1 MNFLSNF
8 KYQYY
13 LFQLENYDI
22 SRYLKLALRNF
33 GQNKEQRQSLVWTLK
48 LKAIV
53 VLAIVLW
60 VLTSI
65 IGLLLMMRHFTFNL
79 WERIGVLIIYLFVL
93 SLLNFI
99 YLIVASLVLYPLD
112 YFLKNRIINRAKNKI
127 KTFKN
132 LKVIGIAGSYGK
144 TTAKEIVAAVLSTK
158 YKILETPDNI
168 NTPLG
173 ISELINTKLNND
185 IDIFIVEMG
194 EYTKGDIKDICDIV
208 HPTYSI
214 LTGIN
219 EAHFERMGSLENAVG
234 TIFELVEN
242 SNGPVLLNADDRLI
256 VENYKKYAQNRGI
269 QFYSAYNSEL
279 SEYKI
284 NNKVFKEDAS
294 GFEFNVFIK
303 DVLFGEFKSKLLGEY
318 SLGTIISGMILG
330 KIFDIPID
338 KIRLAIVSLKP
349 VAHRLEPIINSI
361 GTIVIDDSYNG
372 NPDGVRKAIKLLKKF
387 SKRRKVYITPG
398 LVETGPKAQE
408 IHLQIG
414 KELGKVA
421 DVVILIKN
429 SVCAYIVEGLM
440 AVDFPKENIY
450 IFNSALEAHGHLAG
464 LIKKDDV
471 VLFQNDWP
479 DNYL

>member
-194 EYTKGDIKDICDIV
+194 EYTKGDIKDV
-208 HPTYSI
+208 FLQV
-214 LTGIN
+214 LTKRTLK
-219 EAHFERMGSLENAVG
+219 EWAV
-234 TIFELVEN
+234 
-242 SNGPVLLNADDRLI
+242 
-256 VENYKKYAQNRGI
+256 
-269 QFYSAYNSEL
+269 
-279 SEYKI
+279 
-284 NNKVFKEDAS
+284 
-294 GFEFNVFIK
+294 
-303 DVLFGEFKSKLLGEY
+303 
-318 SLGTIISGMILG
+318 
-330 KIFDIPID
+330 
-338 KIRLAIVSLKP
+338 
-349 VAHRLEPIINSI
+349 
-361 GTIVIDDSYNG
+361 
-372 NPDGVRKAIKLLKKF
+372 
-387 SKRRKVYITPG
+387 
-398 LVETGPKAQE
+398 
-408 IHLQIG
+408 
-414 KELGKVA
+414 
-421 DVVILIKN
+421 
-429 SVCAYIVEGLM
+429 
-440 AVDFPKENIY
+440 
-450 IFNSALEAHGHLAG
+450 
-464 LIKKDDV
+464 
-471 VLFQNDWP
+471 
-479 DNYL
+479 

>member
-194 EYTKGDIKDICDIV
+194 EYTKGV
-208 HPTYSI
+208 FLQV
-214 LTGIN
+214 LTKRTLK
-219 EAHFERMGSLENAVG
+219 EWAV
-234 TIFELVEN
+234 
-242 SNGPVLLNADDRLI
+242 
-256 VENYKKYAQNRGI
+256 
-269 QFYSAYNSEL
+269 
-279 SEYKI
+279 
-284 NNKVFKEDAS
+284 
-294 GFEFNVFIK
+294 
-303 DVLFGEFKSKLLGEY
+303 
-318 SLGTIISGMILG
+318 
-330 KIFDIPID
+330 
-338 KIRLAIVSLKP
+338 
-349 VAHRLEPIINSI
+349 
-361 GTIVIDDSYNG
+361 
-372 NPDGVRKAIKLLKKF
+372 
-387 SKRRKVYITPG
+387 
-398 LVETGPKAQE
+398 
-408 IHLQIG
+408 
-414 KELGKVA
+414 
-421 DVVILIKN
+421 
-429 SVCAYIVEGLM
+429 
-440 AVDFPKENIY
+440 
-450 IFNSALEAHGHLAG
+450 
-464 LIKKDDV
+464 
-471 VLFQNDWP
+471 
-479 DNYL
+479 